1 MLQHCYNGTN
11 VFTGETGVRIDYL
24 ALHKKV
30 RTN

>member
-11 VFTGETGVRIDYL
+11 YFTGETGIRIDYI

-30 RTN
+30 G